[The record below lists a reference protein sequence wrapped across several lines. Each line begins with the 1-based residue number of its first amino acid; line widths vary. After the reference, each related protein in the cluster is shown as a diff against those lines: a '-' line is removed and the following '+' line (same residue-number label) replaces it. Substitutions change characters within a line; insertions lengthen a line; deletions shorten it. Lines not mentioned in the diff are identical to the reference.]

1 MYIRK
6 GARLSLDYEVLF
18 QPDQKKVKV
27 RPHTNVLDASRRAGV
42 RIPTRCGG
50 KAGCLMCKIIVP
62 SEERDHCSAPEPKE
76 IRKLGTSM
84 IEQGY
89 RLSCQTRITNHIK
102 VMIPEDP
109 LKAAIRKQLEAA
121 RNRESDDFI

>member
-6 GARLSLDYEVLF
+6 GARLPLDYVVLF
-18 QPDQKKVKV
+18 LPDQKKVKV
-27 RPHTNVLDASRRAGV
+27 RPNTNVLDASRRAGV

-84 IEQGY
+84 MEQGY